1 MFQDPDLDYI
11 KRNGPSYVKLGKAFL
26 YKNCCIII
34 KQGKTLDICT
44 HILVRYNLVKKH

>member
-26 YKNCCIII
+26 YTQVQQCKIGENVTDNTSC
-34 KQGKTLDICT
+34 
-44 HILVRYNLVKKH
+44 NFS